1 MLSCCYQTCDVCHIY
16 HEVCTNLVCNL
27 AETLK
32 VDLSCVCTCTC
43 KDQFRLMLYS
53 QTLYLVV
60 IEEALIVYT
69 IGYNVKV
76 KAGKVHWASVRQMT
90 AMVEAH
96 AEYGVTWF

>member
-1 MLSCCYQTCDVCHIY
+1 MLACCYQTCDVCHIY

-43 KDQFRLMLYS
+43 KDQFWLVLNC

-60 IEEALIVYT
+60 IEEAFIVNT
-69 IGYNVKV
+69 VSPGFNIARN
-76 KAGKVHWASVRQMT
+76 T
-90 AMVEAH
+90 AMFACAPEC
-96 AEYGVTWF
+96 G